1 MLPTQRVKEISRLFR
16 FIIGGVFDIMRA
28 DLPGKGMRKM
38 ELALLNLIQQM
49 RCAFLDRLMV
59 FISWTG
65 NHGTVWI
72 LLAALLLL
80 IRKQRVHGLA
90 AACALILDLVSCNLI
105 LKPLVGRARPF
116 VHAPLVELLVAAP
129 PDASFPSGHTA
140 ASFAV
145 VFALRA
151 SGSSLW
157 KPALAWA
164 ILMAFSRLYLYVHWP
179 TDVLGGAALGAAVG
193 WLGAGL
199 AHTLEQRLRK
209 AGR

>member
-1 MLPTQRVKEISRLFR
+1 
-16 FIIGGVFDIMRA
+16 MRT

-90 AACALILDLVSCNLI
+90 AACALILDLVSCNLV
-105 LKPLVGRARPF
+105 LKPLIGRERPF
-116 VHAPLVELLVAAP
+116 ALVPDMELMISPPL
-129 PDASFPSGHTA
+129 DASFPSGHTA

-145 VFALRA
+145 VFALKA
-151 SGSSLW
+151 SGSPLW
-157 KPALAWA
+157 KPALVWA
-164 ILMAFSRLYLYVHWP
+164 ILMAFSRLYLYVHYP
-179 TDVLGGAALGAAVG
+179 TDVIFSIIFGILFGVVG
-193 WLGAGL
+193 NMIA
-199 AHTLEQRLRK
+199 QRINLPQI
-209 AGR
+209 GRRGKFQA